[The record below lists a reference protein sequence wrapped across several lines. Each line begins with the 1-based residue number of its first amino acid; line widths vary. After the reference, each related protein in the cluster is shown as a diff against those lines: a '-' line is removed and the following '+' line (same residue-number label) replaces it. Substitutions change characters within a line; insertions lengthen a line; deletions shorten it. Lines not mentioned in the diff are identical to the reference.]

1 MKSSTIQTNRTSYPL
16 LFVLFL
22 FLGVMACSSESTNE
36 QGQVDQEVTMSIHE
50 AIFFGNMAQL
60 EANIAAGTDLNQ
72 LDQFGSAPLHVA
84 STFGKTEAAKRL
96 IEAGADLD
104 VLNPEGSTP
113 LHLAAFFCRT
123 EITKDLLEGG
133 ADVAVRNNYQST
145 ALESVQA
152 PFASVKTIY
161 DELGK
166 ALGPMGLKLDYRRL
180 EETRPRIAEMIQS
193 YQN

>member
-1 MKSSTIQTNRTSYPL
+1 MKASTIQTNRISYPL
-16 LFVLFL
+16 LFILFSL
-22 FLGVMACSSESTNE
+22 LGFTACSSEQPVGQEQTN
-36 QGQVDQEVTMSIHE
+36 QEITMSIHE
-50 AIFFGNMAQL
+50 AIFFGNMTQL

-84 STFGKTEAAKRL
+84 STFGKTEVAIRL
-96 IEAGADLD
+96 IEAGADLN
-104 VLNPEGSTP
+104 VLNSEGSTP

-123 EITKDLLEGG
+123 EITEALLKGG
-133 ADVAVRNNYQST
+133 ADITVRNNYQST

-152 PFASVKTIY
+152 PFEGVKAIY